1 MTWQIDRPNI
11 SAERRAFI
19 VGATAAAAG
28 LAFAPAFALAA
39 RRRSTADYF
48 GWTELRGGVF
58 ATTTFET
65 GGNCLVAAGNEGALL
80 VDTKFPAF
88 VRQLARDAEELTG
101 HPLAHVVNT
110 HHHADHTGGNLEFAG
125 RLPVLA
131 HENAVDRV
139 KGQYERH
146 RQGVMGGRRQVSSLP
161 EPDRE
166 AALADLS
173 HFLGGMDGYDADSWA
188 PSRPL
193 PTGTTGLDLGG
204 RWVEMIHQGRAAHTD
219 NDLVVRLP
227 ESNILHTGDLVFNG
241 LFPFF
246 DPDGGA
252 NARGWIETLEALAE
266 RCDAD
271 TIVVPGHGP
280 VGDVETIHAQ
290 RRYIENLWEA
300 VEREIDAGHPLD
312 EVRTRVWPFMEG
324 LGYEA
329 IRERGV
335 VFVYNEIMASR

>member
-1 MTWQIDRPNI
+1 MTSPTDRLNV
-11 SAERRAFI
+11 SFERRAFI

-28 LAFAPAFALAA
+28 LALAPAFALAA
-39 RRRSTADYF
+39 GRRSAAAYF
-48 GWTELRGGVF
+48 GWTELRDGVF

-65 GGNCLVAAGNEGALL
+65 GGNCLVAAGDEGALL

-101 HPLAHVVNT
+101 RPLAQVVNT
-110 HHHADHTGGNLEFAG
+110 HHHADHTGGNLEFTG

-131 HENAVDRV
+131 HENAVERV
-139 KGQYERH
+139 KGQHDRH
-146 RQGVMGGRRQVSSLP
+146 RQGVLGGRRQIASLP
-161 EPDRE
+161 EDDRE

-173 HFLGGMDGYDADSWA
+173 HFLGGIEGYDADSWA

-193 PTGTTGLDLGG
+193 PTGTTGLDVGG
-204 RWVEMIHQGRAAHTD
+204 RWVELIHQGRPAHTD
-219 NDLVVRLP
+219 NDLVVWLP

-252 NARGWIETLEALAE
+252 NARGWIETLRLLAE
-266 RCDAD
+266 RCDED

-280 VGDVETIHAQ
+280 LGGVEIIHAQ
-290 RRYIENLWEA
+290 MRYIEDLWEA
-300 VEREIDAGHPLD
+300 VEKEIDAGHPLD
-312 EVRTRVWPFMEG
+312 EVRTRVWPFMDG

-335 VFVYNEIMASR
+335 VFVYNEIVSSR